1 MQRDFNKLDGE
12 SFDLLIVG
20 GGITGAA
27 LAWDASLRGL
37 RVALVDKSD
46 FAAATTS
53 ASSKLIHG
61 GLRYLK
67 NGEVGLVRESLRE
80 RRILQQIA
88 AHLVY
93 PIPFLIP
100 TYKQGG
106 NKRWLIKAGMIV
118 YDLLSYDRGRLEDP
132 DRRIPGHCMLSPGRV
147 LEAEPGVSPERLTG
161 GAVYYDCQ
169 CEPERICLEFILGA
183 AGRGAVVV
191 NYARVTGLIHGNGVV
206 AGAEVQ
212 DRLGGG
218 HCRVR
223 ADMVANVAGPWADA
237 IDVLS
242 GVEGETALKRSK
254 GIHIITRPLVRKYAV
269 VLQTAGGRHFFIIPW
284 RGHSL
289 IGTTD
294 TEYQGRPDDLAVLD
308 EDVNG
313 FIAEINGAYPEAGLR
328 PEDVLYRYVG
338 VRPLVD
344 SETEVYDA
352 SRKYEIVDHHKQGL
366 KGYITALG
374 GKYTTSR
381 NLASKAADRILARLG
396 WPRTACKTH
405 TTLLPGGVPG
415 RFSDYLQSSIESAGG
430 MLELDV
436 IKNLVFTYGARHT
449 AVLERVKHD
458 PALGERI
465 RNDRP
470 EILAQVTFSIEEEMA
485 STLCDIITRRTGIGT
500 LGHPGDEALDKVA
513 GLAARLLGWD
523 PERVR
528 DEKSIYLDKVRGLA
542 EKCAGCTGKEGRT

>member
-1 MQRDFNKLDGE
+1 MRREFQRLGQD
-12 SFDLLIVG
+12 SFDLLVVG

-27 LAWDASLRGL
+27 LAWDAALRGL
-37 RVALVDKSD
+37 KVALVDKSD

-80 RRILQQIA
+80 RRILQRIA
-88 AHLVY
+88 PHLVY

-106 NKRWLIKAGMIV
+106 NKRWMIKAGMIV
-118 YDLLSYDRGRLEDP
+118 YDMLSYDRGRLEDP
-132 DRRIPGHCMLSPGRV
+132 DRRIPGHCMLSPRRV
-147 LEAEPGVSPERLTG
+147 LEEEPGVSPERLTG

-191 NYARVTGLIHGNGVV
+191 NYAQVTGLIRSNGVV

-212 DRLGGG
+212 DRLGGEL
-218 HCRVR
+218 CRVR

-242 GVEGETALKRSK
+242 GAEDEVALKRSK

-269 VLQTAGGRHFFIIPW
+269 VLQTGGGRHFFIIPW

-308 EDVNG
+308 EDVQG
-313 FIAEINGAYPEAGLR
+313 FISEINEAYPAAGLR
-328 PEDVLYRYVG
+328 LEDVLYRYVG

-344 SETEVYDA
+344 QETEVYDA
-352 SRKYEIVDHHKQGL
+352 SRKYEIVDHHKKGL
-366 KGYITALG
+366 KGYISALG

-396 WPRTACKTH
+396 RPKAACKTRK
-405 TTLLPGGVPG
+405 TLLPGGVLG
-415 RFSDYLQSSIESAGG
+415 RFSDYLKASQESAGRR
-430 MLELDV
+430 LEPDV
-436 IKNLVFTYGARHT
+436 LKNLIFTYGTRHT
-449 AVLERVKHD
+449 AVLERVKQN
-458 PALGERI
+458 PELGERV
-465 RNDRP
+465 REDRP
-470 EILAQVTFSIEEEMA
+470 EILAQVAFSIEEEMA
-485 STLCDIITRRTGIGT
+485 WTLCDVLTRRTGIGT

-523 PERVR
+523 PDRVR
-528 DEKSIYLDKVRGLA
+528 DEKNIYLDKVRGLA
-542 EKCAGCTGKEGRT
+542 EKCAGCTGKEGRA